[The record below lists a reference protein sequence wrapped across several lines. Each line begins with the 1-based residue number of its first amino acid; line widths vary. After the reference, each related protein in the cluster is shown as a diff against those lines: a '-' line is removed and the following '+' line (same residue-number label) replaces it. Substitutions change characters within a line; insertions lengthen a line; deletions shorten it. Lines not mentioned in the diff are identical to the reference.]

1 MIRFV
6 LAAALATGTA
16 FAAEQSA
23 TQDSKALA
31 NEEQQK
37 PAVQPQMPIPG
48 PTPQETSREGR
59 QEERMNQGS
68 GSSAP
73 TPQQG
78 GASGSSEKPAEEKK
92 N

>member
-23 TQDSKALA
+23 TPDAKALA

-48 PTPQETSREGR
+48 PTPQETSRQGKP
-59 QEERMNQGS
+59 EERMNQGS
-68 GSSAP
+68 GSSAA

-78 GASGSSEKPAEEKK
+78 GTSGSSEKPGDEKK